1 MTAYQTSQNIMEN
14 SVDTVDVFR
23 TARGLPLN
31 YVIREKVDTAFIS
44 ALAQDSHLVVHGS
57 SKQGKTSLRKKNLFD
72 HDYVAI
78 ICSNNWSL
86 TDLHLAILKEVGYQV
101 SESESKTYKGLSKV
115 KLSVSIPLLRS
126 LKGEAEVGAEL
137 AKQIN
142 KKNLELDPS
151 DVNDVIR
158 ALKEIEFNKYIII
171 EDFHYMPETAQ
182 VDFSVALKAFHEE
195 SEICFVIVG
204 VWLEDDRLTSHN
216 GDLAGRV
223 ISINSD
229 TWEHQDFDELFCI
242 SEALL
247 NIAFDERFKIKV
259 KQNCNGS
266 VFLVQ
271 QLCLKACELDNV
283 FSTQKTNK
291 DVGAKFDVDANIKEL
306 LNSQNPRYI
315 KFINDFSSGFEQTDL
330 ELYKWI
336 LFALITAD
344 KKHLEGG
351 LPAAAA
357 RRLIAQA
364 HPKGSVVSSK
374 KLAQALRKSVDLQVN
389 KSIKP
394 IIFEYDP
401 SSMRIKIVDRSFL
414 LWREYQDKQE
424 LYDHADLTDELNPQP
439 TV

>member
-1 MTAYQTSQNIMEN
+1 MEN
-14 SVDTVDVFR
+14 SVNTVDVFR
-23 TARGLPLN
+23 TSRGLPLN
-31 YVIREKVDTAFIS
+31 YVTRAKVDAAFIS

-101 SESESKTYKGLSKV
+101 SESESKTYKGTSKV
-115 KLSVSIPLLRS
+115 KLSVAIPLLKS

-171 EDFHYMPETAQ
+171 EDFHYMPESAQ

-195 SEICFVIVG
+195 SKICFIIVG

-229 TWEHQDFDELFCI
+229 SWEHQDFDELFCI

-247 NIAFDERFKIKV
+247 NITFDDKFKEKV
-259 KQNCNGS
+259 KENCNGS

-271 QLCLKACELDNV
+271 QLCLKACELDDV
-283 FSTQKTNK
+283 FSTQVINK
-291 DVGAKFDVDANIKEL
+291 DVGLHFDVDTNIKEL

-336 LFALITAD
+336 LFALIKSE

-364 HPKGSVVSSK
+364 HPKGSAVSSK

-414 LWREYQDKQE
+414 LWREYQDENE
-424 LYDHADLTDELNPQP
+424 LYDHADLTDELNP
-439 TV
+439 